1 MRKKLQIALYGQ
13 MKRRSVMKRCTILA
27 GVVLAV
33 MLLGSMA
40 YGQAQTGQ
48 GKININTAT
57 IEELRLLPGVGD
69 STANNILAYRK
80 ANGPFKTLGDVVKV
94 KGIGE
99 KKFKK
104 LQVYLKLDGK
114 SDFEPVKKAK
124 PAKKEK
130 VTS

>member
-1 MRKKLQIALYGQ
+1 
-13 MKRRSVMKRCTILA
+13 MKKRCTIVA
-27 GVVLAV
+27 GVILAV

-40 YGQAQTGQ
+40 YGQAKTGGQ

-69 STANNILAYRK
+69 STAKNILTYRK
-80 ANGPFKTLGDVVKV
+80 ANGPFKALGDVVKV

-104 LQVYLKLDGK
+104 LQGYLKLDGK
-114 SDFEPVKKAK
+114 SDFEPVKKTK
-124 PAKKEK
+124 PEKEK
-130 VTS
+130 ITS

>member
-1 MRKKLQIALYGQ
+1 
-13 MKRRSVMKRCTILA
+13 MKRCTILA